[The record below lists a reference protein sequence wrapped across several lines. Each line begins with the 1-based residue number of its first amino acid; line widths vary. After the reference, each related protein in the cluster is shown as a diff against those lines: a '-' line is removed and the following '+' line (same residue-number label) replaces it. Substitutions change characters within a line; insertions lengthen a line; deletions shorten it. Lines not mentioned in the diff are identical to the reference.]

1 MLGRD
6 HTVSGLKVGLL
17 ANLGLFLEG
26 TCRGRLEMPGQ
37 EEKDSSDFVDAV
49 LHTMK
54 TTHPVQLSI
63 PFPD

>member
-1 MLGRD
+1 M
-6 HTVSGLKVGLL
+6 
-17 ANLGLFLEG
+17 A
-26 TCRGRLEMPGQ
+26 CRGRLEMPGQ
-37 EEKDSSDFVDAV
+37 EEKDSRDFEATGPDFVDAV